1 MNAWT
6 GSLPALVCVPPTA
19 AAKRARHGGSVPE
32 QVIPAAALND
42 EIHYRI
48 LRLLE
53 SRPDISQRQLAQALG
68 VSLGKTNYC
77 LQALVTKGWVKAD
90 NFKNSRN
97 KIAYAY
103 LLTPEGIDRKAK
115 MAVRFLKRKTAEFE
129 AIKVELEQLREEV
142 AQQLAPAPASGDE
155 TGD

>member
-1 MNAWT
+1 M
-6 GSLPALVCVPPTA
+6 PADVCVPP
-19 AAKRARHGGSVPE
+19 
-32 QVIPAAALND
+32 IAAALND

-53 SRPDISQRQLAQALG
+53 SRTDISQRQLAQVLG

-77 LQALVTKGWVKAD
+77 LQTLVRKGWIKAE

-103 LLTPEGIDRKAK
+103 LLTPEGINRKAK
-115 MAVRFLKRKTAEFE
+115 MAVRFLERKTAEFE
-129 AIKVELEQLREEV
+129 AIKDERERLREEV
-142 AQQLAPAPASGDE
+142 AQLQVQKPARGDE
-155 TGD
+155 TDG

>member
-1 MNAWT
+1 
-6 GSLPALVCVPPTA
+6 
-19 AAKRARHGGSVPE
+19 VPE

>member
-1 MNAWT
+1 M
-6 GSLPALVCVPPTA
+6 
-19 AAKRARHGGSVPE
+19 
-32 QVIPAAALND
+32 ND

-53 SRPDISQRQLAQALG
+53 SRSDMSQRQLSQALG

-77 LQALVTKGWVKAD
+77 LQALVRKGWIKAD

-103 LLTPEGIDRKAK
+103 LLTPEGINRKAT
-115 MAVRFLKRKTAEFE
+115 MAVRFLKRKTAEFG
-129 AIKVELEQLREEV
+129 AIKDELERLREEV
-142 AQQLAPAPASGDE
+142 AQLQAQAPGSG
-155 TGD
+155 

>member
-1 MNAWT
+1 MS
-6 GSLPALVCVPPTA
+6 GDLPAVVRVLPTA
-19 AAKRARHGGSVPE
+19 AAKRRRLGGSLPE
-32 QVIPAAALND
+32 QATPAAALND

-53 SRPDISQRQLAQALG
+53 SRPDMSQRQLAQALG

-77 LQALVTKGWVKAD
+77 LQALVTKGWIKAE

-103 LLTPEGIDRKAK
+103 LLTPEGVNRKAT

-129 AIKVELEQLREEV
+129 AIKDELERLREEV
-142 AQQLAPAPASGDE
+142 AQLQAQAPPSGDE
-155 TGD
+155 TGG

>member
-1 MNAWT
+1 M
-6 GSLPALVCVPPTA
+6 
-19 AAKRARHGGSVPE
+19 PE
-32 QVIPAAALND
+32 QATPVAILND

-53 SRPDISQRQLAQALG
+53 AHPDMSQRQLAQALG

-77 LQALVTKGWVKAD
+77 LQALVTKGWIKAD

-103 LLTPEGIDRKAK
+103 LLTPEGINRKAT
-115 MAVRFLKRKTAEFE
+115 MAVRFLKRKTVEFE
-129 AIKVELEQLREEV
+129 AIKDELERLREEV
-142 AQQLAPAPASGDE
+142 AQIPVQMPARGDD
-155 TGD
+155 TDG

>member
-1 MNAWT
+1 MMNA
-6 GSLPALVCVPPTA
+6 GAGNLPADVCVPPIA
-19 AAKRARHGGSVPE
+19 AAKRTRHGGSMPE
-32 QVIPAAALND
+32 QTTPAARLND

-77 LQALVTKGWVKAD
+77 LQALVTKGWIKAE

-103 LLTPEGIDRKAK
+103 LLTPEGVNRKAT

-129 AIKVELEQLREEV
+129 AIKDELERLREEV
-142 AQQLAPAPASGDE
+142 AQLQAPACGDD
-155 TGD
+155 TGG

>member
-1 MNAWT
+1 M
-6 GSLPALVCVPPTA
+6 PAAVCVLPTA
-19 AAKRARHGGSVPE
+19 AAKRARHGSSVPE
-32 QVIPAAALND
+32 QATPTASLND

-77 LQALVTKGWVKAD
+77 LQALVRKGWIKAD

-103 LLTPEGIDRKAK
+103 LLTPEGINRKAT

-129 AIKVELEQLREEV
+129 AIKDELERLREEV
-142 AQQLAPAPASGDE
+142 AQIPVQTPARGDD
-155 TGD
+155 TDG